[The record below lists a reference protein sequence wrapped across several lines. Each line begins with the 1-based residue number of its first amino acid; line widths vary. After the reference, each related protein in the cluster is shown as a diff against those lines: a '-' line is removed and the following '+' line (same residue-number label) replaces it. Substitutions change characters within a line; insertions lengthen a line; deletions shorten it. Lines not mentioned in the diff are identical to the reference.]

1 MSFPVRKQGDPCIQI
16 PKGTI
21 YQKTQGQLKS
31 LCCALL
37 TGSFRAILHIGHGE
51 PSSPRTSFWICV
63 FHFRDC
69 GNLQAPFNELMFC
82 HNKQNL
88 SDPFRKDEALL
99 GRLKTDS
106 SSSNKNHFLQKSR
119 LVIPLP
125 LQRFYKKFMRL
136 ENPIILVSKDRCKIC
151 IWDSIAIW
159 NRCVLQLKGNFR
171 MLL

>member
-1 MSFPVRKQGDPCIQI
+1 MHSDPQRYHLLED
-16 PKGTI
+16 PGA
-21 YQKTQGQLKS
+21 TQDFM
-31 LCCALL
+31 LCSVDWFLQSNTAYWTWRAL
-37 TGSFRAILHIGHGE
+37 FFQDQ
-51 PSSPRTSFWICV
+51 FWKYV

-82 HNKQNL
+82 HNKWNL

-106 SSSNKNHFLQKSR
+106 SSSSSSEKNHFLQKSR

-125 LQRFYKKFMRL
+125 LQRFCKKFMRL

-151 IWDSIAIW
+151 IWLSTDI
-159 NRCVLQLKGNFR
+159 
-171 MLL
+171 